1 MRGETLALLKGI
13 LVDLQALLKDY
24 TDSPNVAIGE
34 HVSLDPHSDTS
45 TEPPATGEKD
55 KPPKKKK
62 GDKDMAY
69 GQRQQGQAKGP
80 IGKEPENQ
88 QRQDAPYI
96 DPRTSGALHE
106 STSGE

>member
-1 MRGETLALLKGI
+1 MNGEILALLKGI
-13 LVDLQALLKDY
+13 LTDCQALLKD
-24 TDSPNVAIGE
+24 DAEQPP
-34 HVSLDPHSDTS
+34 LDPHSDTS
-45 TEPPATGEKD
+45 TEPPATGEKEE
-55 KPPKKKK
+55 PPKKKK
-62 GDKDMAY
+62 GDNDMAY

-96 DPRTSGALHE
+96 DPATSGMLHE